1 MTDSADRKH
10 PVPAATAVSPDA
22 VIPRSALERVLARA
36 TELQSTG
43 ADVTE
48 VVSEARLMEIAREVG
63 IDTAHLRQALAE
75 ERSRLPMKEHD
86 QGFVLDRLGPAALSA
101 QRTVPG
107 TPGEIVAK
115 LENWMPRMESLAL
128 RRRIGDR
135 ISWEPKHD
143 PLGNFFRTLGM
154 GGRKLPLLRLDQITV
169 SVNAVDNTRSVV
181 RFDAEAFAARRTQR
195 TNVAVMWTLAGIIGV
210 GAGIPLA
217 ILGTGPAVGVGLLG
231 LGSFAA
237 GIGFIAWRAIRRAYR
252 DMLDNV
258 HLRCEQLLDELE
270 SGGMQPSPSLARQ
283 VTAALLR

>member
-1 MTDSADRKH
+1 MTDSADSKRNMPATT
-10 PVPAATAVSPDA
+10 PVSDA
-22 VIPRSALERVLARA
+22 VIPRAALERVLARA

-43 ADVTE
+43 SETTE
-48 VVSEARLMEIAREVG
+48 VVSETRLMEIAREVG
-63 IDTAHLRQALAE
+63 IDTSHLRQALAE
-75 ERSRLPMKEHD
+75 ERARLPMQENE
-86 QGFVLDRLGPAALSA
+86 QGFILDRLGPASLST

-154 GGRKLPLLRLDQITV
+154 GGRKFPLLRLDQITV
-169 SVNAVDNTRSVV
+169 SVNAVDSKRSVV
-181 RFDAEAFAARRTQR
+181 RFDAAAFAARRTQR
-195 TNVAVMWTLAGIIGV
+195 TNAAVMWTLAGIIGV

-217 ILGTGPAVGVGLLG
+217 LLGTGPAVGIGLLG
-231 LGSFAA
+231 LGLFAT
-237 GIGFIAWRAIRRAYR
+237 GMGFLAWRAIRRAYR